1 MLFINYTAFYKE
13 KCIEIFKSNLP
24 IFFDQQELP
33 LFENFLDHHTHENY
47 YLIKESEQILAC
59 GGIFIDEVKGEA
71 SLAWGMV
78 HAQHHKKGIGKL
90 LTQYRLAIMKKCF
103 PNKTYVLET
112 SQHTA
117 AFYEKNGFHTIAI
130 VQDGFGKG
138 IDKYMMKMKNK

>member
-1 MLFINYTAFYKE
+1 
-13 KCIEIFKSNLP
+13 
-24 IFFDQQELP
+24 
-33 LFENFLDHHTHENY
+33 
-47 YLIKESEQILAC
+47 
-59 GGIFIDEVKGEA
+59 
-71 SLAWGMV
+71 MV

-90 LTQYRLAIMKKCF
+90 LTQYRLEIMKNCY

-138 IDKYMMKMKNK
+138 IDKCFMKMEK

>member
-1 MLFINYTAFYKE
+1 MLFINYTAFYRE

-24 IFFDQQELP
+24 IFFDQQELR
-33 LFENFLDHHTHENY
+33 LFENFLDHHTPENY
-47 YLIKESEQILAC
+47 YLIKEGEQILAC
-59 GGIFIDEVKGEA
+59 GGIFIDEIKGES

-90 LTQYRLAIMKKCF
+90 LTQYRLEIMKNCY

-138 IDKYMMKMKNK
+138 IDQCFMKMEK